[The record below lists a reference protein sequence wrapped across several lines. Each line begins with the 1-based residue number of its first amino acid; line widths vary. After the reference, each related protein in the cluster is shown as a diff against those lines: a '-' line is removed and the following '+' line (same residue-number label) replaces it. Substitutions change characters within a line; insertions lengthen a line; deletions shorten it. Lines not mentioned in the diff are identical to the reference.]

1 MALPVIIAGAA
12 AVGSAYLSKRAGDK
26 ARKAQ
31 NQATDRAD
39 EYNREAYE
47 LGKDKL
53 RADHAHMVET
63 IDIKKRNEI
72 ASANYLDSVNLQK
85 WNYDLMIRNSEQQSL
100 NDQFV
105 KADQLYNEHINLNEQ
120 TARTAVDAERV
131 RLEEIQNEIAFQN
144 QDLII
149 EALMKEG
156 AARARGVSGRSAEKI
171 VQSEL
176 AAYGRQE
183 AILAES
189 FISGV
194 RDVRSTLKEIGQD
207 KKSANL
213 AAFANKMLKP
223 GQLPVRPMPLKTPIA
238 QFQYPRAI
246 EEFDFGPAPV
256 GGYRA
261 PDTGWLQFG
270 ASVLGS
276 ASSIVNAG
284 VAGGQITY

>member
-1 MALPVIIAGAA
+1 MAWPIVAVAA
-12 AVGSAYLSKRAGDK
+12 AGIGSALMQKSAGDK

-39 EYNREAYE
+39 SYNREAYE

-53 RADHAHMVET
+53 KADHAHMVQT
-63 IDIKKRNEI
+63 IDIKKRNET
-72 ASANYLDSVNLQK
+72 ASANYLDSVNIQK

-120 TARTAVDAERV
+120 TARTAIDAERV

-156 AARARGVSGRSAEKI
+156 AARARGVSGRSAEKV

-256 GGYRA
+256 GGYQA

-270 ASVLGS
+270 ASVLGT
-276 ASSIVNAG
+276 AAKI
-284 VAGGQITY
+284 GGQYLG

>member
-1 MALPVIIAGAA
+1 MAWPLVAVA
-12 AVGSAYLSKRAGDK
+12 AVGAGVKAYSDK
-26 ARKAQ
+26 KAADKSRKAQ
-31 NQATDRAD
+31 NEAVDRSDA
-39 EYNREAYE
+39 YNREAYE

-53 RADHAHMVET
+53 RADHAHLIET
-63 IDIKKRNEI
+63 IDIKKRNEV

-120 TARTAVDAERV
+120 TARTAIDAERV
-131 RLEEIQNEIAFQN
+131 RLEEIQNEIAFKN

-149 EALMKEG
+149 EALMKQG
-156 AARARGVSGRSAEKI
+156 AARARGVSGRSAEKV
-171 VQSEL
+171 VQAEF
-176 AAYGRQE
+176 AAFGRQQTV
-183 AILAES
+183 LAES

-194 RDVRSTLKEIGQD
+194 RDVRSTLKEISQD

-223 GQLPVRPMPLKTPIA
+223 GQLPVRPMPLKTPVA
-238 QFQYPRAI
+238 QFIYPRAI
-246 EEFDFGPAPV
+246 QEFDFGPEPV

-261 PDTGWLQFG
+261 PDTGWLTF
-270 ASVLGS
+270 ASSLGGS
-276 ASSIVNAG
+276 AASMATAYGAAKS
-284 VAGGQITY
+284 

>member
-1 MALPVIIAGAA
+1 
-12 AVGSAYLSKRAGDK
+12 
-26 ARKAQ
+26 
-31 NQATDRAD
+31 
-39 EYNREAYE
+39 
-47 LGKDKL
+47 
-53 RADHAHMVET
+53 
-63 IDIKKRNEI
+63 
-72 ASANYLDSVNLQK
+72 
-85 WNYDLMIRNSEQQSL
+85 
-100 NDQFV
+100 
-105 KADQLYNEHINLNEQ
+105 
-120 TARTAVDAERV
+120 
-131 RLEEIQNEIAFQN
+131 
-144 QDLII
+144 
-149 EALMKEG
+149 MKQG

-223 GQLPVRPMPLKTPIA
+223 GQLPVRPMPLKTPVA

-246 EEFDFGPAPV
+246 QEFDFGPEPV

-270 ASVLGS
+270 AQVLGT
-276 ASSIVNAG
+276 AAKI
-284 VAGGQITY
+284 GGQYLG

>member
-1 MALPVIIAGAA
+1 MAWPVVAVAAA
-12 AVGSAYLSKRAGDK
+12 AVGSAYMNKRATDK
-26 ARKAQ
+26 ARDAQ
-31 NQATDRAD
+31 NEATDRSDA
-39 EYNREAYE
+39 YNREAYE

-63 IDIKKRNEI
+63 IDIKKRNEV
-72 ASANYLDSVNLQK
+72 ASANYLDAVNLQK

-120 TARTAVDAERV
+120 TARTAVDAEHV
-131 RLEEIQNEIAFQN
+131 RLEEIQNEIAFKN

-149 EALMKEG
+149 EALMKQG

-223 GQLPVRPMPLKTPIA
+223 GQLPVRPMPLKTPVA

-246 EEFDFGPAPV
+246 QEFDFGPEPV

-270 ASVLGS
+270 AQVLGT
-276 ASSIVNAG
+276 AAKI
-284 VAGGQITY
+284 GGQYLG

>member
-12 AVGSAYLSKRAGDK
+12 AVGSAYLNKRASDK
-26 ARKAQ
+26 ARDAQ
-31 NQATDRAD
+31 NEATDRSDA
-39 EYNREAYE
+39 YNREAYE
-47 LGKDKL
+47 LGKQKL
-53 RADHAHMVET
+53 RADHAHLIET

-72 ASANYLDSVNLQK
+72 ASANYLDAVNLQK

-131 RLEEIQNEIAFQN
+131 RLEEIQNEIAFKN

-156 AARARGVSGRSAEKI
+156 SARARGVSGRSAEKI

-246 EEFDFGPAPV
+246 EEFDFGPEPV

-261 PDTGWLQFG
+261 PDTGWLTF
-270 ASVLGS
+270 ASSLGGS
-276 ASSIVNAG
+276 AASMATAYGAKS
-284 VAGGQITY
+284 

>member
-1 MALPVIIAGAA
+1 MALPLVIAGAA
-12 AVGSAYLSKRAGDK
+12 AVGSAYLKKRAGDK
-26 ARKAQ
+26 ARDAQ
-31 NQATDRAD
+31 NEATDRAD
-39 EYNREAYE
+39 QYNREAYE

-120 TARTAVDAERV
+120 TARTAIDAERV

-156 AARARGVSGRSAEKI
+156 AARARGVSGRSAEKAI
-171 VQSEL
+171 QSEL
-176 AAYGRQE
+176 AAYGRNE

-189 FISGV
+189 LLSGV
-194 RDVRSTLKEIGQD
+194 RDVNTTLKQIGQD
-207 KKSANL
+207 KQSANL

-223 GQLPVRPMPLKTPIA
+223 GQLPVRPMPLKTPVA

-246 EEFDFGPAPV
+246 QEFDFGPAPV
-256 GGYRA
+256 GGYKA

-276 ASSIVNAG
+276 ASSITSAAY
-284 VAGGQITY
+284 AGGQFE